1 MGART
6 FVQPDGIEPQGYRA
20 RPFPGE
26 SLRPRTVVGG
36 DVGRSAEA
44 GAGLGHDAVGEL
56 AG

>member
-20 RPFPGE
+20 RPFPEE

-44 GAGLGHDAVGEL
+44 GAGLGHDAVGDL